1 MTASSGNPRPFA
13 LTHALLWRLLHEGRH
28 HLLAPVLPFVAAL
41 AIMVLTSLRGSGAV
55 NGAGSFLNVAARY
68 TSGGHAVT
76 VGILLTLGPALA
88 ALFNSMSVT
97 RAVQGLVGAEVTRGG
112 FEELLGA
119 PYTPR
124 RIAAAIL
131 GYMAAAATCFWA
143 AYMAIVALAT
153 GLLVAT
159 TSTRLH
165 LGAGYTALALVLP
178 LLIALTGGS
187 LALLVSLLFPRL
199 TQIGGAAGL
208 SGGNLGNV
216 ISMLPALGSVFVLTY
231 GLPHLGATRLLVAA
245 GGTTFVIA
253 FASVTI
259 VAACFSPET
268 ALDS

>member
-1 MTASSGNPRPFA
+1 MTAPAGTPRPFA
-13 LTHALLWRLLHEGRH
+13 LTHALIWRLLHEGRR
-28 HLLAPVLPFVAAL
+28 HLLAPVLPFVAVLAL
-41 AIMVLTSLRGSGAV
+41 MVLTSLRGSGAV
-55 NGAGSFLNVAARY
+55 NGAGSFLDVAARY

-76 VGILLTLGPALA
+76 MGILLTLGPALA
-88 ALFNSMSVT
+88 AFFNSVSVT

-112 FEELLGA
+112 FEELLSA

-124 RIAAAIL
+124 RIATAVL
-131 GYMAAAATCFWA
+131 GYMAAAATGFWA

-165 LGAGYTALALVLP
+165 LDAGYTALSLLLP
-178 LLIALTGGS
+178 LLIALTSGS

-216 ISMLPALGSVFVLTY
+216 IAMLPAIGSLFALTY
-231 GLPHLGATRLLVAA
+231 GLPHLGATRLLLAA
-245 GGTTFVIA
+245 GGITFLIA
-253 FASVTI
+253 VASVAV